1 MGQYYSMSYPRV
13 TLRFTLGCLTLA
25 ALSGLVYRQ
34 IQVCLDV
41 KVYTY
46 FTCKTGRFYI
56 LYLFII
62 YFLNIIVVQT
72 VEDPFFVSCVQQIR
86 SY

>member
-25 ALSGLVYRQ
+25 APLGLVYRQ

-41 KVYTY
+41 K
-46 FTCKTGRFYI
+46 G
-56 LYLFII
+56 LYLF
-62 YFLNIIVVQT
+62 YV
-72 VEDPFFVSCVQQIR
+72 
-86 SY
+86 

>member
-25 ALSGLVYRQ
+25 APPGLVYRQ

-56 LYLFII
+56 LYWQCNEFS
-62 YFLNIIVVQT
+62 
-72 VEDPFFVSCVQQIR
+72 VEAGSIPAGSTIM
-86 SY
+86 

>member
-1 MGQYYSMSYPRV
+1 FNAEAVMGQYYSMSYPRV

-25 ALSGLVYRQ
+25 APLGLVYRQ

-41 KVYTY
+41 KFYTY
-46 FTCKTGRFYI
+46 FTCKTGQFYI

-62 YFLNIIVVQT
+62 CF
-72 VEDPFFVSCVQQIR
+72 
-86 SY
+86 

>member
-56 LYLFII
+56 LYL
-62 YFLNIIVVQT
+62 LTGV
-72 VEDPFFVSCVQQIR
+72 FVHNCGTNR
-86 SY
+86 R

>member
-1 MGQYYSMSYPRV
+1 VMGQYYSMSYPRV

-25 ALSGLVYRQ
+25 APLGLVYRQ

-46 FTCKTGRFYI
+46 STCKTGRFYI
-56 LYLFII
+56 LYLFIV
-62 YFLNIIVVQT
+62 YF
-72 VEDPFFVSCVQQIR
+72 
-86 SY
+86 